1 MNSRLVAPATHPR
14 HARESRDTSLFQINY
29 KFPKEK
35 YFGTQNFIFDLRDRR
50 IKQTKINQNRK
61 KTTNENIT
69 NHKIEHIIYMKMN
82 LASI

>member
-1 MNSRLVAPATHPR
+1 MRVRVPGHVAIPNKLQMSERKILWNT
-14 HARESRDTSLFQINY
+14 
-29 KFPKEK
+29 KFK
-35 YFGTQNFIFDLRDRR
+35 FDLRDRR

-69 NHKIEHIIYMKMN
+69 NHKIEHIIYMKIN

>member
-1 MNSRLVAPATHPR
+1 MRVRVAGHVAIPNKLQMSERKILWNT
-14 HARESRDTSLFQINY
+14 
-29 KFPKEK
+29 KFK
-35 YFGTQNFIFDLRDRR
+35 FDLRDRR